1 MRSITLHD
9 FQHACA
15 SDLDALLRSAD
26 LRLNDAQRRRLGWL
40 VAQFGAARLYRRG
53 DKLGPEDR
61 LIIVTNPL
69 NSAGAELFYRSLRPG
84 CVVVVPFGENP
95 VFDFLKSK
103 LSEYGTVGTHGAD
116 GPHELW
122 WGGIS
127 SIETLLPCPA
137 ATERLRVVSCYPR
150 RGDDQGA
157 LRLQQAVERQ
167 QLTAHIEPIDSAC
180 DDRLHCAEKADFIAR
195 MWGRFAEP
203 LLFLEAGADLNDAPL
218 VPVRLGC
225 DLAVHKWNR
234 WEMSARTI
242 YLGRTAAAEA
252 FLGVWRQLA
261 ELCPTVWEG
270 ALLDQAWCLATSQ
283 RSLDTVWLPRS
294 YHALVGDLSES
305 KATVVHDLRS
315 TTADL
320 GPDPSF
326 AAIARAAR
334 RAGRTGPSDALV
346 VMQSPALSTDSVA
359 VILHDVGAADARA
372 VAATIDAATSAFA
385 TECGGFGRLELTLC
399 AWRDEADAARRAAR
413 AGRASVLE
421 IVPGQ
426 PIPPNVFSSLA
437 KGHGAAVV
445 PVPRI

>member
-1 MRSITLHD
+1 M
-9 FQHACA
+9 HALDHA
-15 SDLDALLRSAD
+15 SASHLDGLLRAAG
-26 LRLNDAQRRRLGWL
+26 LRLNEAQRRRLGWL
-40 VAQFGAARLYRRG
+40 AARLGEARLYQRG
-53 DKLGPEDR
+53 DKLSAEHR
-61 LIIVTNPL
+61 LIIVTDPL
-69 NSAGAELFYRSLRPG
+69 NSAGAELFYRSLRAG
-84 CVVVVPFGENP
+84 SVVVVPFGENP

-103 LSEYGTVGTHGAD
+103 LTEYGTVGTHGAD
-116 GPHELW
+116 GPHEMW
-122 WGGIS
+122 WGGVGA
-127 SIETLLPCPA
+127 IEALVTRPA
-137 ATERLRVVSCYPR
+137 IGRLRVVSCYPR
-150 RGDDQGA
+150 RGGAQGA
-157 LRLQQAVERQ
+157 LRLQQAVERH
-167 QLTAHIEPIDSAC
+167 QLRAHIEPIDSAL
-180 DDRLHCAEKADFIAR
+180 DDRLRCAEKADFIAR
-195 MWGRFAEP
+195 MWDRFAEP
-203 LLFLEAGADLNDAPL
+203 LLFVEAGADLHEAPL
-218 VPVRLGC
+218 LPAGLGC

-294 YHALVGDLSES
+294 YHALVGDLAEA
-305 KATVVHDLRS
+305 KATVVHDCCS

-334 RAGRTGPSDALV
+334 RAGRTGPRDALV
-346 VMQSPALSTDSVA
+346 VMQSQALSTDSVA
-359 VILHDVGAADARA
+359 VILHDVGTADARA

-385 TECGGFGRLELTLC
+385 AECGGFGRFELTLC

-413 AGRASVLE
+413 SGRASVLD

-426 PIPPNVFSSLA
+426 PVPPDVFASLA
-437 KGHGAAVV
+437 KRRGPAVV
-445 PVPRI
+445 SVPRI

>member
-1 MRSITLHD
+1 MH
-9 FQHACA
+9 A
-15 SDLDALLRSAD
+15 SDHVPADLASLLRSAE
-26 LRLNDAQRRRLGWL
+26 LRLNAAQRRRLGWL
-40 VAQFGAARLYRRG
+40 VMQFGAARLYRRG
-53 DKLGPEDR
+53 DKLRPEDG
-61 LIIVTNPL
+61 LIIVTDPL

-103 LSEYGTVGTHGAD
+103 LTEYGTVGTHGAD

-122 WGGIS
+122 WGGIGP
-127 SIETLLPCPA
+127 IETLVPRA
-137 ATERLRVVSCYPR
+137 ATAERLRVVSCYPR

-157 LRLQQAVERQ
+157 IRLRQAVERH
-167 QLTAHIEPIDSAC
+167 QLAAHIEPIDSAF
-180 DDRLHCAEKADFIAR
+180 DDRLQCAEKADFIAR
-195 MWGRFAEP
+195 MWDRFAEP
-203 LLFLEAGADLNDAPL
+203 LLFVEAGADLHEAPL
-218 VPVRLGC
+218 IPTRLAC

-252 FLGVWRQLA
+252 FLAVWQQLA

-305 KATVVHDLRS
+305 KATIVHDLRS

-326 AAIARAAR
+326 AAIARAPR
-334 RAGRTGPSDALV
+334 RAGRTGPRDALV
-346 VMQSPALSTDSVA
+346 VMQSPSPSTDSVA
-359 VILHDVGAADARA
+359 VILHDVGTADARA

-385 TECGGFGRLELTLC
+385 AECGGFGRLELTLC
-399 AWRDEADAARRAAR
+399 AWRDEVDAARRAAR
-413 AGRASVLE
+413 SGRASVLE
-421 IVPGQ
+421 ILPGQ
-426 PIPPNVFSSLA
+426 PIPPDLFASLA
-437 KGHGAAVV
+437 SGRGSAVV

>member
-1 MRSITLHD
+1 MRSITLHAFD
-9 FQHACA
+9 HASA
-15 SDLDALLRSAD
+15 AALDSLLRSAD
-26 LRLNDAQRRRLGWL
+26 LRLNVAQRRRLGWL
-40 VAQFGAARLYRRG
+40 VAQFGQPGLYRRG
-53 DKLGPEDR
+53 DKLRTEDR
-61 LIIVTNPL
+61 LIVVTDPL

-103 LSEYGTVGTHGAD
+103 LTEYGTVGTHGAD

-122 WGGIS
+122 WGGIGPV
-127 SIETLLPCPA
+127 ETLVPQPA
-137 ATERLRVVSCYPR
+137 AAERLRVVSCYPR
-150 RGDDQGA
+150 RGGDQGA
-157 LRLQQAVERQ
+157 LRLQQAADRQ
-167 QLTAHIEPIDSAC
+167 QLTAHIEPIDSAF
-180 DDRLHCAEKADFIAR
+180 DDRLQPAEKAAFIAR
-195 MWGRFAEP
+195 MWDRFAEP
-203 LLFLEAGADLNDAPL
+203 LLFIEAGADLHDAPL
-218 VPVRLGC
+218 VPAGLAC

-252 FLGVWRQLA
+252 FLKVWQQLA

-283 RSLDTVWLPRS
+283 RSLNTVWLPRS
-294 YHALVGDLSES
+294 YHALVGDLTEA
-305 KATVVHDLRS
+305 KATIVHDLRS

-334 RAGRTGPSDALV
+334 RAGRTGPRDALV

-359 VILHDVGAADARA
+359 VILHDVGTADARA

-385 TECGGFGRLELTLC
+385 SECGGFGRLELTLC
-399 AWRDEADAARRAAR
+399 AWRDEADAARRAAH
-413 AGRASVLE
+413 AGRANVLE

-426 PIPPNVFSSLA
+426 PIPPDLFASLA
-437 KGHGAAVV
+437 KGRGGAVV
-445 PVPRI
+445 SVPRI